1 MHLKYIIY
9 FHAYLFIYLFLKR
22 GPLEELSSGASL
34 VDLPGF
40 NDTVTARALLT
51 QKYLQNCSFIW
62 VLAGMF

>member
-1 MHLKYIIY
+1 MH
-9 FHAYLFIYLFLKR
+9 IYLFLKR